1 MITFVI
7 DYIIGPLLQTAFI
20 LGVELV
26 GTPYRVFCGIFIEYF
41 FVLGEA
47 YLVAFAY
54 LTRYYHINYD
64 VSSSNMRGKNNI

>member
-1 MITFVI
+1 MIQMI
-7 DYIIGPLLQTAFI
+7 DYNGPSLQTAFI

-54 LTRYYHINYD
+54 LTRYYHPLLCVILYAW
-64 VSSSNMRGKNNI
+64 KE